1 MYTFI
6 SAERYNLTK
15 AENDRR
21 TNTLERY
28 LENQGLQ
35 FDHVCGVYGGV
46 AEMSFRVHGHFPDA
60 LAVADYFNQESILV
74 VYPDDSAVLHY
85 VDGRQSQSIGKFR
98 EVDEFEARKH
108 EGYSIINNKYYLA
121 A

>member
-6 SAERYNLTK
+6 SAERYNLTQ
-15 AENDRR
+15 AENDQR
-21 TNTLERY
+21 TETLRRY
-28 LENQGLQ
+28 LDNQGLTY
-35 FDHVCGVYGGV
+35 DEVCGVYCGV

-60 LAVADYFNQESILV
+60 LAAADYFNQESILV

-85 VDGRQSQSIGKFR
+85 VDGRQSESIGKFR
-98 EVDEFEARKH
+98 EVDEVEARKH
-108 EGYSIINNKYYLA
+108 SGFSIIDNKYYLA